1 MKNTLRSLAAFAF
14 ILFAPAAFAQGYTI
28 PDNSVQVGHLTVV
41 PSAGK
46 TAPVGV
52 GCTVAVGSS
61 DGAGTCTASAA
72 SGSLTF
78 QVPFNVAPTCL
89 LIDEN
94 AAGGAGGVPV
104 YAVSTTAI
112 TLTTIVSTHIMHWF
126 CVAKTGG

>member
-1 MKNTLRSLAAFAF
+1 MKNFLASLAALAF
-14 ILFAPAAFAQGYTI
+14 ILFAPAAFAQGFTI
-28 PDNSVQVGHLTVV
+28 PDNSVQIGHMTLV
-41 PSAGK
+41 PSLGK
-46 TAPVGV
+46 TAPTGA
-52 GCTVAVGSS
+52 GCTIAAGSS

-72 SGSLTF
+72 SGSITF
-78 QVPFNVAPTCL
+78 AVAFNSAPSCL
-89 LIDEN
+89 LVDEN